1 MMIIAFR
8 TDEEREDIT
17 QRATNAGAG
26 AVDCQYKDHYS
37 WTSTPCFLDGDGD
50 MPTGFMTTVA
60 TLRARLN
67 RGREFNFFFVILHKS
82 LCISVFEIF
91 FLFFLY

>member
-1 MMIIAFR
+1 MIIAFR
-8 TDEEREDIT
+8 TDEEREDST
-17 QRATNAGAG
+17 QRAANGGAG
-26 AVDCQYKDHYS
+26 GVDCQYKDHYS

-67 RGREFNFFFVILHKS
+67 RGREFNFFFV
-82 LCISVFEIF
+82 CAVPRTVRV
-91 FLFFLY
+91 